1 MKLLRL
7 ANPITVTKGAFGLAG
22 TAVGLVDTMRRET
35 AHLVVSGLRELG
47 KVGEEPTRPSQH
59 PEAPQPSGGASA
71 DRADVTGPTTAAA
84 AAAAV
89 TGVEG
94 APKGPD
100 IVPVEP
106 HAPEEPP
113 IDVVGQALAAEAALE
128 NGEGPDGAGLAHEPR
143 GASRDEE
150 HGEAALQRAEADE
163 IDDEVTAAL
172 EGDVEPEEH
181 LTEPLLDP
189 AEAKALAAEMQTMAQ
204 AADPDKG

>member
-1 MKLLRL
+1 MKLLKL

-47 KVGEEPTRPSQH
+47 KLGEEPTGPSDSS
-59 PEAPQPSGGASA
+59 ERSEGVSA